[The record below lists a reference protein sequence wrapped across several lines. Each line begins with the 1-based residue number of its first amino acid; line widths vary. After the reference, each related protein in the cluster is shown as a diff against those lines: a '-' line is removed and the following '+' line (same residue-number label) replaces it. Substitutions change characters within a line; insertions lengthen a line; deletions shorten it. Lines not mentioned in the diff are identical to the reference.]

1 MKRVL
6 PAPTGRHAIA
16 QGNALGS
23 WAYTFPSP
31 ERATCFYAVP
41 FNSKRNIPP
50 LQGGNS
56 FGPCPQGVA
65 LGFHRTPRWGF
76 EPFGGTPIEPSGDN
90 PMNRLLPIPTGHHA
104 IAQGNALGS
113 WAYTFPNPERAAWFY
128 GAMDGSAWNIP
139 PLQGGISYGPF
150 GGTPIEP
157 FGDNPM
163 TRLLPIPTGHHATA
177 ILLNHVGQSQ

>member
-1 MKRVL
+1 MNRL
-6 PAPTGRHAIA
+6 FRAPTGHHAIA

-23 WAYTFPSP
+23 WVHTFSSP
-31 ERATCFYAVP
+31 ERAAWFYGTMDGSAW
-41 FNSKRNIPP
+41 NIPP
-50 LQGGNS
+50 LQGGIS
-56 FGPCPQGVA
+56 YGPCSQGVA